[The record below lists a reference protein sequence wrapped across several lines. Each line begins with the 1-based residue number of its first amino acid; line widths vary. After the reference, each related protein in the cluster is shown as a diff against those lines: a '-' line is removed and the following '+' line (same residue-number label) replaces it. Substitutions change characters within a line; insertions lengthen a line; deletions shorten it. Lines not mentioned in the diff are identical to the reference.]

1 MATEKKEEK
10 EEEKKEPEEKSSAPD
25 IDLDDLAKK
34 MVAIMRPTEGQA
46 PTSEK
51 PPTIREME
59 EIAEAKVRAAM
70 KSLSTEIKSLTA
82 EKAEEKKEGENTPE
96 PIKKT
101 PFLRKL
107 LWGDDDE

>member
-10 EEEKKEPEEKSSAPD
+10 EETETPEEKSTAPAV
-25 IDLDDLAKK
+25 DLDDLAKK

-82 EKAEEKKEGENTPE
+82 EKAEEKKEGENTTPD

-101 PFLRKL
+101 PFLRKI

>member
-10 EEEKKEPEEKSSAPD
+10 EETETPEEKSTAPAV
-25 IDLDDLAKK
+25 DLDDLAKK
-34 MVAIMRPTEGQA
+34 MVAIMRPAEGQA
-46 PTSEK
+46 TTSEK

-70 KSLSTEIKSLTA
+70 KSLSTELKSLTA
-82 EKAEEKKEGENTPE
+82 EKAGEKKEGEKIPD

-101 PFLRKL
+101 PLLRKI

>member
-10 EEEKKEPEEKSSAPD
+10 EETETPEEKSTAPA
-25 IDLDDLAKK
+25 IDLDELAKK

-46 PTSEK
+46 PSGEK
-51 PPTIREME
+51 PPTLREIE
-59 EIAEAKVRAAM
+59 EITEAKVKAAM
-70 KSLSTEIKSLTA
+70 KSLTTEIKSLTA
-82 EKAEEKKEGENTPE
+82 EKAGEKENTPD

-101 PFLRKL
+101 PLLRKL

>member
-10 EEEKKEPEEKSSAPD
+10 EETETPEEKSSAPD

-82 EKAEEKKEGENTPE
+82 EKEEKKEGEKENTPE